1 MKKRYLAILSFC
13 LVLGIGVIIFFNWKA
28 ETKKKEEVDY
38 SKITE
43 RWTTGTKPEIIGID
57 WINND
62 QWLLVSAK
70 GQKLPEIRY
79 EENKSIEFETTTPI
93 IGLKHLVLTEEK
105 YFMPAHRE
113 DKPSFS
119 TKYQLE
125 LYSIGKSS
133 IKKEKEIDLNKL
145 VKKANPDYSVRAV
158 FSFTADEKFLNFA
171 IYDETEFYYL
181 RLADEKIFK
190 ESEMDPA
197 LLEKTKENE
206 TVPAA
211 YEFISTTNF
220 QDRNLVDDNG
230 LWAVQTKPN
239 QELGIRRKHKDNTKL
254 KPSLLEKRYPEIKK
268 IYENNGFGYLNY
280 SQAPPSPEE
289 LAELL
294 VPKGE
299 DPWQG
304 VMLEARSSKDGEE
317 HKIDSVEEFLKWY
330 QPYEPSKNQESVSSE
345 EESK

>member
-1 MKKRYLAILSFC
+1 MKKRYLTILSFC
-13 LVLGIGVIIFFNWKA
+13 LVLGIGVVIFFNWKA
-28 ETKKKEEVDY
+28 ETNKKEEVDY

-43 RWTTGTKPEIIGID
+43 RWITGTKPEIIGINWVND
-57 WINND
+57 D

-70 GQKLPEIRY
+70 GQKLPENYY
-79 EENKSIEFETTTPI
+79 EENKSIEFETTKPV
-93 IGLKHLVLTEEK
+93 IGLKHIVLINSK
-105 YFMPAHRE
+105 YFMSRTYE
-113 DKPSFS
+113 YKPSFS
-119 TKYQLE
+119 TKYE
-125 LYSIGKSS
+125 IEIYTIGKKD
-133 IKKEKEIDLNKL
+133 IKKIKTVNMEKK
-145 VKKANPDYSVRAV
+145 VKAINENYSMDNVYTFTYDEKYIR
-158 FSFTADEKFLNFA
+158 FSVNEENERYYFRIADE
-171 IYDETEFYYL
+171 E
-181 RLADEKIFK
+181 IFK
-190 ESEMDPA
+190 ESEMDPV

-206 TVPAA
+206 IVPEA
-211 YEFISTTNF
+211 YKFISRTNF
-220 QDRNLVDDNG
+220 QDRDIVDDNG

-268 IYENNGFGYLNY
+268 IYENDGFGYLNY

-304 VMLEARSSKDGEE
+304 VILKANSSKDGEE

>member
-1 MKKRYLAILSFC
+1 MKKRYLTILSLC
-13 LVLGIGVIIFFNWKA
+13 LVLGIGAIIFFNWKA
-28 ETKKKEEVDY
+28 EAKKKEEFDY
-38 SKITE
+38 FKVTE
-43 RWTTGTKPEIIGID
+43 RWITRAKPEIIGID
-57 WINND
+57 WLNDD

-70 GQKLPEIRY
+70 GQKLPENYY
-79 EENKSIEFETTTPI
+79 EENKSIEFETTSPI
-93 IGLKHLVLTEEK
+93 IGLKYLILIDQK
-105 YFMPAHRE
+105 RFSSKKG
-113 DKPSFS
+113 DKPNFS
-119 TKYQLE
+119 TKYE
-125 LYSIGKSS
+125 IEIYTIGKKD
-133 IKKEKEIDLNKL
+133 IKKIKTINMEKKVKALNR
-145 VKKANPDYSVRAV
+145 NYSMDNVGN
-158 FSFTADEKFLNFA
+158 FTDGEEFVQFL
-171 IYDETEFYYL
+171 IHGESEFYYL

-268 IYENNGFGYLNY
+268 IYENDGFGYLNY

-304 VMLEARSSKDGEE
+304 VILKANSSKDGEE

>member
-1 MKKRYLAILSFC
+1 MKKRYLTFLSFC

-28 ETKKKEEVDY
+28 ETNEKEEVDY

-190 ESEMDPA
+190 ESEMDPV

-211 YEFISTTNF
+211 YKFISRTNF
-220 QDRNLVDDNG
+220 QDRKIVDDNG
-230 LWAVQTKPN
+230 LFVATIDHEILIGN
-239 QELGIRRKHKDNTKL
+239 QKETSKL
-254 KPSLLEKRYPEIKK
+254 SALEERYPVIEK
-268 IYENNGFGYLNY
+268 IFKNNGFGYLNY

-317 HKIDSVEEFLKWY
+317 HKINSVEEFLKWY
-330 QPYEPSKNQESVSSE
+330 QPYEPNKNQESVSSE